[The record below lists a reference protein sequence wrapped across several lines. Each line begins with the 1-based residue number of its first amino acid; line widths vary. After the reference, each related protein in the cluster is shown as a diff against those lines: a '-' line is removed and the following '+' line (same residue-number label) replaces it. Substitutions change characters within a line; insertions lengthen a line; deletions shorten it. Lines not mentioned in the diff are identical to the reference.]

1 MLVAKKCNLCGGII
15 NADEDIY
22 SITLKQIDGPK
33 CTQLDTMLICK
44 FCQRDIVK
52 AMRTI
57 SCNGTGA
64 VSVLPGIP
72 ER

>member
-1 MLVAKKCNLCGGII
+1 MLVSKKCNLCGGII
-15 NADEDIY
+15 NADEDVY

-44 FCQRDIVK
+44 GCYRDILK

-57 SCNGTGA
+57 SFNKPSDAC
-64 VSVLPGIP
+64 VFPGIP